1 MPILRLTMSPGLM
14 TKRRARG
21 QAAVETAITMPLVL
35 FLILGTMQLFSM
47 MHGRVMTQYAA
58 YRATRAGSVNHGNCE
73 AMTHAAILALLPSI
87 GTFIRPGGGGAAAQM
102 ADMFDRHKSNR
113 YNDVVQTGGAPVTY
127 TGAIVWIVRDLSDD
141 RGMKGVS
148 ANEEERFDQGMVD
161 NELQLTRLETRLIF
175 WYPMRIPFANWV
187 MSKMLLAHMGL
198 QSYIA
203 TNPLMTPQTANWD
216 AAKGGS
222 TLETS
227 ILDELLARH
236 NAGEYV
242 FPIEGT
248 YSMRMMTPARPGN
261 FNHPTSGKNCSPTP
275 FSL

>member
-1 MPILRLTMSPGLM
+1 MF
-14 TKRRARG
+14 RRRTRG
-21 QAAVETAITMPLVL
+21 QAAVETAITRALVL

-58 YRATRAGSVNHGNCE
+58 YRATRAGSVNHGNCT

-87 GTFIRPGGGGAAAQM
+87 GTFIRQGGGGAAAQM
-102 ADMFDRHKSNR
+102 ADMFDRHKNNR

-127 TGAIVWIVRDLSDD
+127 TGAIVWIVRDLSDNNGLKPAGNSD
-141 RGMKGVS
+141 
-148 ANEEERFDQGMVD
+148 EEQFDQGAINNV
-161 NELQLTRLETRLIF
+161 LQLTRLDTRLIF

-198 QSYIA
+198 QSYTA
-203 TNPLMTPQTANWD
+203 SNPLMTPQTANWD
-216 AAKGGS
+216 SAQGGS
-222 TLETS
+222 RLETP

-248 YSMRMMTPARPGN
+248 YSMRMMTPVRPGN
-261 FNHPTSGKNCSPTP
+261 FTPNKNCSPTP
-275 FSL
+275 SSL